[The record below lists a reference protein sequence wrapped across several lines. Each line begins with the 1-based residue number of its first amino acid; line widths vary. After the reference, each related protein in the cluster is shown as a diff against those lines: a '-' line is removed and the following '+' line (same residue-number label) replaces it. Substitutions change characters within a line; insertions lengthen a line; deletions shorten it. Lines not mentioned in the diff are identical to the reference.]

1 MIVRQYMKRHIILA
15 VFILISILTGCD
27 GYLAVRGYVISDD
40 TIKSYI
46 ISDSLFDEFQVSN
59 GIEGVQIQIDP
70 AVQDSLINSEN
81 FEKFGFK
88 TFTDSIGY
96 FEYSSSFAPGIWVVG
111 IITSKDGFINDTI
124 YFTNNLEQIN
134 LVINLKKIN

>member
-1 MIVRQYMKRHIILA
+1 MKRHIILA

-70 AVQDSLINSEN
+70 EVQDLLINTEN
-81 FEKFGFK
+81 FEIYKFK
-88 TFTDSIGY
+88 AISNSIGY
-96 FEYSSSFAPGIWVVG
+96 FEYSTTIAPGKGVAG
-111 IITSKDGFINDTI
+111 IVLSKIGYLNDTI
-124 YFTNNLEQIN
+124 FVNYNTPNTIWTNLI
-134 LVINLKKIN
+134 ISLKKNN